1 MATGR
6 SPRLPLSTSDEDG
19 FTMNKTILQVCH
31 QNLKMLLL
39 TNPGERVMDAK
50 YGVGLK
56 TFLFEQNVPGSHTK
70 IDMRIRE
77 QVSKY
82 MPYIRID
89 NIKYNQTLDTW
100 ERDAFPN
107 VLFIKVTYTVLSTAQ
122 TATMELPIS

>member
-1 MATGR
+1 
-6 SPRLPLSTSDEDG
+6 
-19 FTMNKTILQVCH
+19 
-31 QNLKMLLL
+31 
-39 TNPGERVMDAK
+39 MDAK